1 MIFDENQGAESTPEV
16 PQGEGEHTE
25 AETISLSKSDYEKMN
40 QTLGALKRE
49 LKDLRKPKDEPR
61 ETPTKNQADQPELLQ
76 KTFLRAAQITAEDEV
91 ELALQTAKKWDMA
104 IDKVVDDEDFKLKL
118 ERHRA
123 AKANVEATSNIRGD
137 KSTSSAKDSP
147 AYWVAKGIPP
157 TREQVPDGKAR
168 AKIARAMMESVKS
181 GKKFYSD

>member
-1 MIFDENQGAESTPEV
+1 MILDTNQGAEAAPEV
-16 PQGEGEHTE
+16 SQGEGESTE
-25 AETISLSKSDYEKMN
+25 VETIAVAKSDYEKLN

-49 LKDLRKPKDEPR
+49 LKDLRKPKEEPA
-61 ETPTKNQADQPELLQ
+61 TPEKNHADTPELLQ

-91 ELALQTAKKWDMA
+91 ELALQTAKKWDMS
-104 IDKVVDDEDFKLKL
+104 IDKVVDDEDFKAKL
-118 ERHRA
+118 ERHRT

-147 AYWVAKGIPP
+147 AYWIAKGVPP